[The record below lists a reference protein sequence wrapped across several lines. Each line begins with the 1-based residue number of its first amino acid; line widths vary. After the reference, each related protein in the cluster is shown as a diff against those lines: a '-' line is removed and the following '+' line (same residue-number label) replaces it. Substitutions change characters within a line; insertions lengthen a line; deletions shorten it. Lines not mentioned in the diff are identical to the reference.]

1 MTTFDNREKA
11 AEGAFAAH
19 ESVEFAVRAKRDLL
33 VGQWAADMLGLKGAE
48 SVAYAK
54 SLVVTDLEKHGEVD
68 VIAKLKQDFM
78 TKGVAVSAELIK
90 NTMAQKLA
98 EARDQL
104 KAALK

>member
-33 VGQWAADMLGLKGAE
+33 VGQWAANLLGLKDKDAA
-48 SVAYAK
+48 AYAK
-54 SLVVTDLEKHGEVD
+54 SLVATDLEKHGEVD
-68 VIAKLKQDFM
+68 VIDKLKQDF
-78 TKGVAVSAELIK
+78 KANGVAVSADIIK

-98 EARDQL
+98 DAREQL
-104 KAALK
+104 KAAQK